1 MDSGVLTA
9 ILSCAGTAIGALGGV
24 LASARLTNYRI
35 QQLEKKVEAHNNLI
49 VRTYELES
57 WRRVCEE
64 KIKVINHR
72 LDDVEDNE

>member
-1 MDSGVLTA
+1 MDSSMLTA
-9 ILSCAGTAIGALGGV
+9 ILSCAGTAIGALAGV

-57 WRRVCEE
+57 WRQVCDE

-72 LDDVEDNE
+72 VSDLEDK